1 MRDTTPETE
10 AAFTAL
16 FAERSVVDRLKMAC
30 AMFDT
35 AKALV
40 AAGIRAAN
48 PGISPADLRVQV
60 FDRLYAGDFSADAR
74 ARIVSALRG
83 E

>member
-1 MRDTTPETE
+1 MKDTVPEVD

-16 FAERSVVDRLKMAC
+16 FAARSPSDRVRMVC
-30 AMFDT
+30 DMFDA

-40 AAGIRAAN
+40 AADIRARC

-60 FDRLYAGDFSADAR
+60 FDRLYFGDFDPGTR
-74 ARIVSALRG
+74 ARIVSALR
-83 E
+83 